1 MTAALKGETM
11 NSLPSCEAM
20 GGMLATARPK
30 LVRRGLRL
38 TYATL
43 AYNSLE
49 GLIAIIA
56 GLTAGSVALVGFGL
70 DSVIEVTASAAAV
83 WRLHADRDPVHRAL
97 AERRALRLIGASFL
111 ALAGYVTYDAAV
123 TLFHRHTPEKS
134 PVGIILAVVSL
145 AVMPLLARAKRR
157 VSAELQSD
165 ALAAEATQTA
175 VCAYLSA
182 ILLGGL
188 VFNALV
194 SWWWADPVAAL
205 VMVPLIVREGVE
217 GLRGRAVCADCSPIV
232 NGQGHG

>member
-1 MTAALKGETM
+1 MTAALKSESM
-11 NSLPSCEAM
+11 SSLPSCEAIGVM
-20 GGMLATARPK
+20 PATTRPK

-56 GLTAGSVALVGFGL
+56 GLRAGSVALVGFGL
-70 DSVIEVTASAAAV
+70 DSVIEVTASAAAA

-97 AERRALRLIGASFL
+97 AERRALHLIGASFL
-111 ALAGYVTYDAAV
+111 ALAGYVTYDAAS

-134 PVGIILAVVSL
+134 LVGIILAAVSL

-157 VSAELQSD
+157 VSAELQSE
-165 ALAAEATQTA
+165 ALAAEATQTV
-175 VCAYLSA
+175 VCACLSA

-188 VFNALV
+188 VLNALV

-217 GLRGRAVCADCSPIV
+217 GLRGRAVCADCSPS
-232 NGQGHG
+232 GAA